1 MFYCTQNQQYIQEG
15 NAFEINGT
23 QYPANWLNLS
33 TPEEKAEIGLEEVI
47 ATNQPG
53 NQTYYWVTET
63 LNGASLT
70 YTNTPKEFAP
80 CQENLVNQTKATA
93 YSILISS
100 DWMVV
105 KAFETSTVIPTDWN
119 TWRQTIRN
127 QAEDYIT
134 SVTLCT
140 TVDELAALPQIEWAL
155 DPDHVVAEVVEPVAE
170 TVVEP
175 TVEVTN
181 DPV

>member
-1 MFYCTQNQQYIQEG
+1 MFYCTQNQQYIREG

-53 NQTYYWVTET
+53 NQQFYWVSET

-70 YTNTPKEFAP
+70 YVNTPKDLDKCKA
-80 CQENLVNQTKATA
+80 NLIEQTNSSAYAT
-93 YSILISS
+93 LLPS

-105 KAFETSTVIPTDWN
+105 KAYETGGTVPTAWN
-119 TWRQTIRN
+119 TWRQTIRT
-127 QAEDYIT
+127 QAASYIASVNACAT
-134 SVTLCT
+134 VEELVTLSNI
-140 TVDELAALPQIEWAL
+140 VWA
-155 DPDHVVAEVVEPVAE
+155 
-170 TVVEP
+170 
-175 TVEVTN
+175 N
-181 DPV
+181 DPNYVAVTE